1 MDTNPNATRE
11 RRRASP
17 VRTGLARLLG
27 AHATERVNVRW
38 LGQLPAG
45 WHLVHDVPVG
55 DGDTIDHM
63 IVGPAGAFAVNAKD
77 VTGQVWVGA
86 TGIRINGHATDD
98 VWRLLRGAERAA
110 RLLSAELEHRVAVHP
125 VLTILADG
133 WTIQEAPSDVFIGP
147 PRIVKDR
154 LLRVLPAALSALEA
168 TAIAGA
174 AARLSTWDEIS

>member
-1 MDTNPNATRE
+1 M
-11 RRRASP
+11 
-17 VRTGLARLLG
+17 LG
-27 AHATERVNVRW
+27 AHATERVNVWW

-55 DGDTIDHM
+55 DADTIDHM

-86 TGIRINGHATDD
+86 NGIRINGHATDD
-98 VWRLLRGAERAA
+98 VRRLLRGAERAA

-125 VLTILADG
+125 VLTVLADG
-133 WTIQEAPSDVFIGP
+133 WTIQEAPNDVFIGP

-154 LLRVLPAALSALEA
+154 LLRGLPAVLSTLEV
-168 TAIAGA
+168 TAIAAA
-174 AARLSTWDEIS
+174 AARFSTWDESF